1 MLVEEWIQEW
11 GKKEQEEGQYWNQ
24 IEKIVNED
32 KKYGLNVAY
41 LYLNQFQ

>member
-1 MLVEEWIQEW
+1 MLIEEWIQEW
-11 GKKEQEEGQYWNQ
+11 GKKEQEEGQHWSQ

-32 KKYGLNVAY
+32 KEYGLNVAY